1 MRYQA
6 VLFDFDGTLFDTEHD
21 EMTAL
26 SALVTQATGVEPPK
40 DKLLKT
46 FGMTGPDGIRF
57 LGCNEEQAAWV
68 KPRWHEASLNALKTT
83 PVFEGLT
90 KVIEILHRN
99 GVRLGIVTS
108 RGVSGV
114 DMGLTSRGLTAY
126 FDTIVS
132 QKDTVLHKPHPD
144 PLIECLKRMDIAP
157 QDAIYIGDSPGDM
170 QASEAAGMASGL
182 ALWGTH
188 QPDLPCTYRLAHPRD
203 ILTICEVEE

>member
-1 MRYQA
+1 MHYQA

-26 SALVTQATGVEPPK
+26 SALVTQATGIEPPK
-40 DKLLKT
+40 DKLR
-46 FGMTGPDGIRF
+46 MTGPDGIRF

-90 KVIEILHRN
+90 EVIEILHRN

-188 QPDLPCTYRLAHPRD
+188 QPDLPCTYRLVHPRD

>member
-26 SALVTQATGVEPPK
+26 SSLVTQATGVEPPK

-57 LGCNEEQAAWV
+57 LGCNEEQATWI

-83 PVFEGLT
+83 PVFEGLPE
-90 KVIEILHRN
+90 VIETLHKK
-99 GVRLGIVTS
+99 GVRMGIVTS
-108 RGVSGV
+108 RGISGV
-114 DMGLTSRGLTAY
+114 YMGLTSRGLTAY

-144 PLIECLKRMDIAP
+144 PLIECLKRMDVAP

-170 QASEAAGMASGL
+170 QASAAAGMASGL

-188 QPDLPCTYRLAHPRD
+188 QPDLPCTYRLTHPRE
-203 ILTICEVEE
+203 ILTICEVEA

>member
-26 SALVTQATGVEPPK
+26 SALVTQATGVQPPQ

-68 KPRWHEASLNALKTT
+68 APRWHEASLNALKKT

-90 KVIEILHRN
+90 EVIKILHEN

-108 RGVSGV
+108 RGISGV
-114 DMGLTSRGLTAY
+114 NMGLESRGLTAY
-126 FDTIVS
+126 FDTIVC

-157 QDAIYIGDSPGDM
+157 QDAVYIGDSPGDM

-188 QPDLPCTYRLAHPRD
+188 QPDLPCTYRLTHPRE
-203 ILTICEVEE
+203 ILTICGGEA

>member
-26 SALVTQATGVEPPK
+26 SALVTQATGVEPPE
-40 DKLLKT
+40 DKLRKT

-57 LGCNEEQAAWV
+57 LGCNEEQAAWIR
-68 KPRWHEASLNALKTT
+68 PRWHEASMNALKTT

-90 KVIEILHRN
+90 EVIEILHQK
-99 GVRLGIVTS
+99 GVRMGIVTS

-114 DMGLTSRGLTAY
+114 NMGLTSRGLTAY

-144 PLIECLKRMDIAP
+144 PLLECLKRMDIAP

-203 ILTICEVEE
+203 ILTICEVKI